1 MRKNYKILKKI
12 DRESSCASMKNNY
25 IIPKQTLSH
34 WVIDKNKIY
43 AIAEANSST
52 EKRESASV
60 TI

>member
-12 DRESSCASMKNNY
+12 DRESSCASMKNNC

-52 EKRESASV
+52 
-60 TI
+60 